1 MDALEWLPVLLQ
13 VGIWGQA
20 SDLGGPEV
28 DPGREGGGRR
38 GAHPLSPLLSASTRS
53 GSALSVPLPR
63 GLLAMAE
70 CACGTVF

>member
-1 MDALEWLPVLLQ
+1 MEALEWLPILLR
-13 VGIWGQA
+13 VGIRGQA

-28 DPGREGGGRR
+28 DPGHEGGRR
-38 GAHPLSPLLSASTRS
+38 RGALPLSPLLSASTRS

-70 CACGTVF
+70 CVCGTVF